1 MQGRRVGAQRTMKED
16 MNDSSGYAIDPA
28 AGAGMIRQ
36 AMPTFAAAFDA
47 VRPKRTD
54 SADEVQIDIKT
65 RINDAD
71 MRHLHAFSVSS
82 KTWVMRKIRAVE
94 PLESEVRNE
103 DHHYEKIMLH
113 LREEGYGLIEML
125 PLETALTTVWLRKKG
140 LMPLGFTPVDV
151 IMLEWQALGEGD
163 ATTVTIWR
171 I

>member
-1 MQGRRVGAQRTMKED
+1 MKED
-16 MNDSSGYAIDPA
+16 MNDSSSYAIEPA
-28 AGAGMIRQ
+28 AGARMIRQ
-36 AMPTFAAAFDA
+36 ALPTFAAAFDA
-47 VRPKRTD
+47 VRPRR
-54 SADEVQIDIKT
+54 ADAGDDTPIDIKT

-82 KTWVMRKIRAVE
+82 KTWVLRKIRAQE

-113 LREEGYGLIEML
+113 LREQGYGLIEML
-125 PLETALTTVWLRKKG
+125 PLETALTTMWLRKKG
-140 LMPLGFTPVDV
+140 ILPLGFTPVDV
-151 IMLEWQALGEGD
+151 IMLEWEALAEGD